1 MIKKRLFKAA
11 LMAASLA
18 LLPMSTWAQTAM
30 SGRCGANLTWTLD
43 ALGKL
48 TVIGSGEM
56 YNYDD
61 ENNDKW
67 DKELITGVEIGP
79 GVTSI
84 GTHCFS
90 YCKSLTMVMTY
101 DDALAT
107 IGDFAFMGCAGL
119 RTMTIP
125 NSVTTIRQYAFG
137 QCRALEA
144 VVIGTKVSDIGLG
157 AFSQCG
163 SLESIKVEG
172 ENTTYDSRGDCNA
185 IIHTRTNELVR
196 GCRNT
201 VIPNTVTTI
210 GISAFGDIQG
220 MEYVCIPNSVTKIGQ
235 NAFGACKDLKI
246 VIIGNSVASIGRYAF
261 MNCHFL
267 ERVTIGSSVATIADS
282 AFPNCY
288 RLATIVLKT
297 PTPPACGSKLFSN
310 VDLGTCKLVVPA
322 ESADQYKAA
331 DTWKDFANIKT
342 IEGSGKCGDNL
353 EWTLDS
359 DGDLIINGDGPMY
372 SYFDEQTDRWD
383 PTLVKKVWIDGQA
396 TTIGQ
401 RMFGACTELE
411 SVKFPNSLTQI
422 DVNAF
427 AGCSKLANVTIP
439 NSVTQI
445 GAFAFSGCSSF
456 TSLTIPASVTNIES
470 SITNYCVALKKITV
484 DPNNKTY
491 DSRGDCNAIIETA
504 TNTLISGCVATSI
517 PNTVTAIGRAA
528 FQGCANLVKV
538 DIPASV
544 TSIGAGAF
552 QACENLTRVV
562 MPPSLTHI
570 DNHAFFDCINLESV
584 NIPDKVVTIK
594 FFAFYNCKELKEV
607 AIGSSVESIEGEVFN
622 YCDKLERIIVKATN
636 PPVCGKNYAFNT
648 VDKETCRLVV
658 PRESADLYKTAFEWK
673 DFVNV
678 ETLAGMGKCGDNLD
692 WMLYD
697 TGELVITGYG
707 AMYDY
712 EYKDTRPKWDKELV
726 KTVRIEGAATN
737 IGKRAFEQC
746 SNMTDIKMPN
756 TITKIGSVAFSSCY
770 ALTDMSLPNTV
781 TALGSWAYSHCRSLT
796 KVHFP
801 KALIGIGDFAL
812 VGCENV
818 TSMEV
823 EQGNPVFDSRDNCN
837 AIIRSA
843 TNTLVAGCQTTVI
856 PNTVTS
862 IGRSAFYDCANLTNI
877 TIPTSVTTIEE
888 AAFYRCRKLREVEIP
903 DMVTTIGEA
912 AFTLCQGLVSVKIPD
927 NVVSLGK
934 EAFEYCHDIKTLVL
948 GSSLADIGDNAFHNC
963 YNLKEITVKATTPPM
978 CGTKGVFTGVNKDV
992 CKLIVPSASV
1002 DLYKAAFEW
1011 KDFKNIILG
1020 TDDLVADGGISVLVS
1035 GHTISVLGADTD
1047 AEVEVYGISGMAV
1060 YRGTDKT
1067 VTVPASGV
1075 YVVRVAGKAFKT
1087 VVK

>member
-1 MIKKRLFKAA
+1 MMKKRLFKAA
-11 LMAASLA
+11 LMAAALA
-18 LLPMSTWAQTAM
+18 LSGLTAM
-30 SGRCGANLTWTLD
+30 AASSGKCGKYLTWTLD
-43 ALGKL
+43 DEGALVVTGM
-48 TVIGSGEM
+48 GAM
-56 YNYDD
+56 YDYDD
-61 ENNDKW
+61 EKNEKW
-67 DKELITGVEIGP
+67 DKTLIKSVQIGP
-79 GVTSI
+79 TVASI
-84 GTHCFS
+84 GAYAFS
-90 YCKSLTMVMTY
+90 SCESLTKVTLF
-101 DDALAT
+101 DNALTT
-107 IGDFAFMGCAGL
+107 IGDFAFMWCINMKSI
-119 RTMTIP
+119 TVS
-125 NSVTTIRQYAFG
+125 NSVKTIKQYAFA
-137 QCRALEA
+137 QCKALED
-144 VVIGTKVSDIGLG
+144 VVIGRSVSDIGMG
-157 AFSQCG
+157 VFSQCG
-163 SLESIKVEG
+163 ALKSIKVKDG
-172 ENTTYDSRGDCNA
+172 NTTYDSRDDCNA
-185 IIHTRTNELVR
+185 IIHKETTELVR
-196 GCRNT
+196 GCQNT
-201 VIPNTVTTI
+201 VIPNTVTSI
-210 GISAFGDIQG
+210 GIGAFSDGYGLESID
-220 MEYVCIPNSVTKIGQ
+220 IPNSVTSIK
-235 NAFGACKDLKI
+235 NSAFFKCKDLK
-246 VIIGNSVASIGRYAF
+246 
-261 MNCHFL
+261 H
-267 ERVTIGSSVATIADS
+267 VTIGASVVSIGKYAFQECFSLRSVAMGVSVTSIEEA
-282 AFPNCY
+282 AFAHCRSLAKLTVNAAEPPICGKSVFASVDQGSCTLY
-288 RLATIVLKT
+288 VRLEY
-297 PTPPACGSKLFSN
+297 
-310 VDLGTCKLVVPA
+310 A
-322 ESADQYKAA
+322 EKYKAA

-342 IEGSGKCGDNL
+342 IDASGKCGDNL
-353 EWTLDS
+353 KWTLDS
-359 DGDLIINGDGPMY
+359 DGELIITGDGPMY

-411 SVKFPNSLTQI
+411 SVKLPNSLTQI

-517 PNTVTAIGRAA
+517 PNTVNVIGRSA
-528 FQGCANLVKV
+528 FEGTNLIKV

-552 QACENLTRVV
+552 QACEKLTKVV
-562 MPPSLTHI
+562 MSPSLTHI

-607 AIGSSVESIEGEVFN
+607 TIGSSVESIEGEVFN
-622 YCDKLERIIVKATN
+622 HCDKLERIIVKATN

-737 IGKRAFEQC
+737 IGDHAFDEC

-756 TITKIGSVAFSSCY
+756 TITKIGSIAFSSCY

-781 TALGSWAYSHCRSLT
+781 TTLGSWAYSHCRSLT
-796 KVHFP
+796 KVYIP
-801 KALIGIGDFAL
+801 KSLTDIGNWALI
-812 VGCENV
+812 GCENV

-823 EQGNPVFDSRDNCN
+823 EQENPVFDSRDNCN
-837 AIIRSA
+837 AIIRTA

-877 TIPTSVTTIEE
+877 TIPTSVTTIEQ

-963 YNLKEITVKATTPPM
+963 YKLKEITVKATTPPT

-992 CKLIVPSASV
+992 CELIVPSASV

>member
-1 MIKKRLFKAA
+1 MKKRLFKAA

-18 LLPMSTWAQTAM
+18 LSGMTAM
-30 SGRCGANLTWTLD
+30 AASSGKCGENLTWTLD
-43 ALGKL
+43 DEGALVVTG
-48 TVIGSGEM
+48 TGAM

-61 ENNDKW
+61 EMNEKW
-67 DKELITGVEIGP
+67 DKTLIKTVQIGP
-79 GVTSI
+79 AVTTI
-84 GTHCFS
+84 GTYAFS
-90 YCKSLTMVMTY
+90 GCESLTKVTLFNN
-101 DDALAT
+101 ALTT
-107 IGDFAFMGCAGL
+107 IGDFAFMWCINMKSI
-119 RTMTIP
+119 TVSSSVKTIK
-125 NSVTTIRQYAFG
+125 QYAFA
-137 QCRALEA
+137 QCKALED
-144 VVIGTKVSDIGLG
+144 VVIGRSVSDIGMG
-157 AFSQCG
+157 VFSQCG
-163 SLESIKVEG
+163 ALKSIKVNEG
-172 ENTTYDSRGDCNA
+172 NTTYDSRDDCNA
-185 IIHTRTNELVR
+185 IIQTETSELVR
-196 GCRNT
+196 GCQNT
-201 VIPNTVTTI
+201 VIPNTVTSI
-210 GISAFGDIQG
+210 GIGAFSDGYGLESID
-220 MEYVCIPNSVTKIGQ
+220 IPNSVTSIK
-235 NAFGACKDLKI
+235 NSAFFKCKDLKH
-246 VIIGNSVASIGRYAF
+246 VTIGASVVSIGKYAFQECFSLRSVAMGASVASIEEAAF
-261 MNCHFL
+261 AHCRSLAKLTVNAAEPPICGKSVFASVDQGSCTLYVRL
-267 ERVTIGSSVATIADS
+267 EH
-282 AFPNCY
+282 
-288 RLATIVLKT
+288 
-297 PTPPACGSKLFSN
+297 
-310 VDLGTCKLVVPA
+310 A
-322 ESADQYKAA
+322 EKYKAA
-331 DTWKDFANIKT
+331 DTWKNFANIKT
-342 IEGSGKCGDNL
+342 INASGKCGDNL

-359 DGDLIINGDGPMY
+359 DGELIITGDGPMY

-383 PTLVKKVWIDGQA
+383 PILVKKVWIDGQA

-411 SVKFPNSLTQI
+411 SVKLPNSLTHI

-470 SITNYCVALKKITV
+470 SITNYCMALKKITV

-517 PNTVTAIGRAA
+517 PNTVNVIGRSA
-528 FQGCANLVKV
+528 FEGTNLIKV

-552 QACENLTRVV
+552 QACEKLTKVV
-562 MPPSLTHI
+562 MSPSLTHI

-607 AIGSSVESIEGEVFN
+607 TIGSSVESIEGEVFN

-692 WMLYD
+692 WVLYD
-697 TGELVITGYG
+697 TGELVITGDG

-737 IGKRAFEQC
+737 IGKRAFEEC

-796 KVHFP
+796 KVYIP
-801 KALIGIGDFAL
+801 KSLTDIGNLALI
-812 VGCENV
+812 GCENV

-837 AIIRSA
+837 AIIMTA

-963 YNLKEITVKATTPPM
+963 YNLKEITVKATTPPT
-978 CGTKGVFTGVNKDV
+978 CGTKGVFTGVNKEV
-992 CKLIVPSASV
+992 CELIVPSVSV

-1020 TDDLVADGGISVLVS
+1020 TEDIAAGGGISVLVS

-1047 AEVEVYGISGMAV
+1047 AEVEVYDISGMAV

>member
-1 MIKKRLFKAA
+1 MMKKRLFKAA
-11 LMAASLA
+11 LMAAALA
-18 LLPMSTWAQTAM
+18 LSGLTAM
-30 SGRCGANLTWTLD
+30 AASSGKCGKYLTWTLD
-43 ALGKL
+43 DGGALVVTGM
-48 TVIGSGEM
+48 GAM
-56 YNYDD
+56 YDYDD
-61 ENNDKW
+61 EKNEKW
-67 DKELITGVEIGP
+67 DKTLIKSVQIGP
-79 GVTSI
+79 TVASI
-84 GTHCFS
+84 GAYAFS
-90 YCKSLTMVMTY
+90 SCESLTKVTLF
-101 DDALAT
+101 DNALTT
-107 IGDFAFMGCAGL
+107 IGDFAFMWCINMKSI
-119 RTMTIP
+119 TVSSSVKTIK
-125 NSVTTIRQYAFG
+125 QYAFA
-137 QCRALEA
+137 QCKALED
-144 VVIGTKVSDIGLG
+144 VVIGRSVSDIGMG
-157 AFSQCG
+157 VFSQCG
-163 SLESIKVEG
+163 ALKSIKVKDG
-172 ENTTYDSRGDCNA
+172 NMTYDSRDDCNA
-185 IIHTRTNELVR
+185 IIHTETNELVR
-196 GCRNT
+196 GCQNT
-201 VIPNTVTTI
+201 VIPNTVTSI
-210 GISAFGDIQG
+210 GIGAFSDGYGLESID
-220 MEYVCIPNSVTKIGQ
+220 IPNSVTSIK
-235 NAFGACKDLKI
+235 NSAFFKCKDLKH
-246 VIIGNSVASIGRYAF
+246 VTIGASVVSIGKYAFQECFSLRSVAMGVSVASIEEAAF
-261 MNCHFL
+261 AHCRSLAKLSVDAAEPPICGGYVF
-267 ERVTIGSSVATIADS
+267 SSVDQGSCAL
-282 AFPNCY
+282 Y
-288 RLATIVLKT
+288 VRLEY
-297 PTPPACGSKLFSN
+297 
-310 VDLGTCKLVVPA
+310 A
-322 ESADQYKAA
+322 EKYKAA

-342 IEGSGKCGDNL
+342 IDASGKCGDNL
-353 EWTLDS
+353 KWTLDS
-359 DGDLIINGDGPMY
+359 DGELIITGDGPMY

-411 SVKFPNSLTQI
+411 SVKLPNSLTHI

-470 SITNYCVALKKITV
+470 SITNYCMALKKITV

-517 PNTVTAIGRAA
+517 PNTVNVIGRSA
-528 FQGCANLVKV
+528 FEGTNLIKV

-552 QACENLTRVV
+552 QACEKLTKVV
-562 MPPSLTHI
+562 MSPSLTHI
-570 DNHAFFDCINLESV
+570 DNHAFFDCISLKSV

-607 AIGSSVESIEGEVFN
+607 TIGSSVESIEGEVFN

-692 WMLYD
+692 WVLYD

-737 IGKRAFEQC
+737 IGKRAFEEC

-801 KALIGIGDFAL
+801 KALIGIGLNAL

-963 YNLKEITVKATTPPM
+963 YNLKEITVKATTPPT

-992 CKLIVPSASV
+992 CELIVPSASV

-1020 TDDLVADGGISVLVS
+1020 TEDIAAGGGISVLVS

-1047 AEVEVYGISGMAV
+1047 AEVEVYDISGMAV

>member
-1 MIKKRLFKAA
+1 MMKKRLFKAA
-11 LMAASLA
+11 LMAAALA
-18 LLPMSTWAQTAM
+18 LSGLTAM
-30 SGRCGANLTWTLD
+30 AASSGKCGKYLTWTLD
-43 ALGKL
+43 DEGALVVTGM
-48 TVIGSGEM
+48 GAM
-56 YNYDD
+56 YDYDD
-61 ENNDKW
+61 EKNEKW
-67 DKELITGVEIGP
+67 DKTLIKSVQIGP
-79 GVTSI
+79 TVASI
-84 GTHCFS
+84 GAYAFS
-90 YCKSLTMVMTY
+90 SCESLTKVTLF
-101 DDALAT
+101 DNALTT
-107 IGDFAFMGCAGL
+107 IGDFAFMWCINMKSI
-119 RTMTIP
+119 TVS
-125 NSVTTIRQYAFG
+125 NSVKTIKQYAFA
-137 QCRALEA
+137 QCKALED
-144 VVIGTKVSDIGLG
+144 VVIGRSVSDIGMG
-157 AFSQCG
+157 VFSQCG
-163 SLESIKVEG
+163 ALKNIKVKDG
-172 ENTTYDSRGDCNA
+172 NTTYDSRDDCNA
-185 IIHTRTNELVR
+185 IIHKETTELVR
-196 GCRNT
+196 GCQNT
-201 VIPNTVTTI
+201 VIPNTVTSI
-210 GISAFGDIQG
+210 GIGAFSDGYGLESID
-220 MEYVCIPNSVTKIGQ
+220 IPNSVTSIK
-235 NAFGACKDLKI
+235 NSAFFKCKDLKH
-246 VIIGNSVASIGRYAF
+246 VTIGASVVSIGKYAFQECFSLRSVAMGASVASIEEAAF
-261 MNCHFL
+261 AHCRSLAKLTVNAAEPPICGKSVFASVDQGSCTLYVRL
-267 ERVTIGSSVATIADS
+267 EH
-282 AFPNCY
+282 
-288 RLATIVLKT
+288 
-297 PTPPACGSKLFSN
+297 
-310 VDLGTCKLVVPA
+310 A
-322 ESADQYKAA
+322 EKYKAA
-331 DTWKDFANIKT
+331 DTWKNFANIKT
-342 IEGSGKCGDNL
+342 INASGKCGDNL

-359 DGDLIINGDGPMY
+359 DGELIITGDGPMY

-411 SVKFPNSLTQI
+411 SVKLPNSLTHI

-470 SITNYCVALKKITV
+470 SITNYCMALKKITV

-517 PNTVTAIGRAA
+517 PNTVNVIGRSA
-528 FQGCANLVKV
+528 FEGTNLIKV

-552 QACENLTRVV
+552 QACEKLTKVV
-562 MPPSLTHI
+562 MSPSLTHI
-570 DNHAFFDCINLESV
+570 DNHAFFDCISLKSV

-607 AIGSSVESIEGEVFN
+607 TIGSSVESIEGEVFN

-692 WMLYD
+692 WVLYD
-697 TGELVITGYG
+697 TGELVITGDG

-712 EYKDTRPKWDKELV
+712 VYEDKRAKWDKELV

-737 IGKRAFEQC
+737 IGNRAFER
-746 SNMTDIKMPN
+746 SPNLTDIKMPN
-756 TITKIGSVAFSSCY
+756 TITKIGSSAFSSCY
-770 ALTDMSLPNTV
+770 ALTDMALPNTV
-781 TALGSWAYSHCRSLT
+781 TELGSWAYSHCRSLT

-801 KALIGIGDFAL
+801 KALIGIGLNAL

-963 YNLKEITVKATTPPM
+963 YNLKEITVKATTPPT

-992 CKLIVPSASV
+992 CELIVPSASV

-1020 TDDLVADGGISVLVS
+1020 TEDIAAGGGISVLVS

-1047 AEVEVYGISGMAV
+1047 AEVEVYDISGMAV

>member
-1 MIKKRLFKAA
+1 MMKKRLFKAA
-11 LMAASLA
+11 LMAAALA
-18 LLPMSTWAQTAM
+18 LSGLTAM
-30 SGRCGANLTWTLD
+30 AASSGKCGKYLTWTLD
-43 ALGKL
+43 DEGALVVTGM
-48 TVIGSGEM
+48 GAM
-56 YNYDD
+56 YDYDD
-61 ENNDKW
+61 EKNEKW
-67 DKELITGVEIGP
+67 DKTLIKSVQIGP
-79 GVTSI
+79 TVASI
-84 GTHCFS
+84 GAYAFS
-90 YCKSLTMVMTY
+90 SCESLTKVTLF
-101 DDALAT
+101 DNALTT
-107 IGDFAFMGCAGL
+107 IGDFAFMWCINMKSI
-119 RTMTIP
+119 TVS
-125 NSVTTIRQYAFG
+125 NSVKTIKQYAFA
-137 QCRALEA
+137 QCKALED
-144 VVIGTKVSDIGLG
+144 VVIGRSVSDIGMG
-157 AFSQCG
+157 VFSQCG
-163 SLESIKVEG
+163 ALKSIKVKDG
-172 ENTTYDSRGDCNA
+172 NTTYDSRDDCNA
-185 IIHTRTNELVR
+185 IIHKETTELVR
-196 GCRNT
+196 GCQNT
-201 VIPNTVTTI
+201 VIPNTVTSI
-210 GISAFGDIQG
+210 GVGAFSDGYGLESID
-220 MEYVCIPNSVTKIGQ
+220 IPNSVTSIK
-235 NAFGACKDLKI
+235 NSAFFKCKDLKH
-246 VIIGNSVASIGRYAF
+246 VTIGASVVSIGKYAFQECFSLRSVAMGASVASIEEAAFAHCRSLAKLTVNAAEPPICGKSVFASVDQGSCTLYVRLEYA
-261 MNCHFL
+261 
-267 ERVTIGSSVATIADS
+267 E
-282 AFPNCY
+282 
-288 RLATIVLKT
+288 K
-297 PTPPACGSKLFSN
+297 
-310 VDLGTCKLVVPA
+310 
-322 ESADQYKAA
+322 YKAA

-342 IEGSGKCGDNL
+342 IDASGKCGDNL
-353 EWTLDS
+353 KWTLDS
-359 DGDLIINGDGPMY
+359 DGELIITGDGPMY

-411 SVKFPNSLTQI
+411 SVKLPNSLTHI

-517 PNTVTAIGRAA
+517 PNTVNVIGRSA
-528 FQGCANLVKV
+528 FEGTNLIKV

-552 QACENLTRVV
+552 QACEKLTKVV
-562 MPPSLTHI
+562 MSPSLTHI
-570 DNHAFFDCINLESV
+570 DNHAFFDCISLKSV

-607 AIGSSVESIEGEVFN
+607 TIGSSVESIEGEVFN

-692 WMLYD
+692 WVLYD
-697 TGELVITGYG
+697 TGELVITGDG

-712 EYKDTRPKWDKELV
+712 VYEDKRAKWDNELV
-726 KTVRIEGAATN
+726 KTVRIEGAVTN
-737 IGKRAFEQC
+737 IGDHAFDEC

-756 TITKIGSVAFSSCY
+756 TITKIGSIAFSSCY

-781 TALGSWAYSHCRSLT
+781 TTLGSWAYSHCRSLT
-796 KVHFP
+796 KVYIP
-801 KALIGIGDFAL
+801 KSLTDIGNWALI
-812 VGCENV
+812 GCENV

-963 YNLKEITVKATTPPM
+963 YNLKEITVKATTPPT

-992 CKLIVPSASV
+992 CELIVPSASV

-1020 TDDLVADGGISVLVS
+1020 TEDIAAGGGISVLVS

-1047 AEVEVYGISGMAV
+1047 AEVEVYDISGMAV

>member
-1 MIKKRLFKAA
+1 MMKKRLFKAA

-18 LLPMSTWAQTAM
+18 LSGLTAM
-30 SGRCGANLTWTLD
+30 AASSGKCGKYLTWTLD
-43 ALGKL
+43 DEGALVVTGM
-48 TVIGSGEM
+48 GAM
-56 YNYDD
+56 YDYDD
-61 ENNDKW
+61 EKNEKW
-67 DKELITGVEIGP
+67 DKTLIKSVQIGP
-79 GVTSI
+79 TVASI
-84 GTHCFS
+84 GAYAFS
-90 YCKSLTMVMTY
+90 SCESLTKVTLF
-101 DDALAT
+101 DNALTT
-107 IGDFAFMGCAGL
+107 IGDFAFMWCINMKSI
-119 RTMTIP
+119 TVS
-125 NSVTTIRQYAFG
+125 NSVKTIKQYAFA
-137 QCRALEA
+137 QCKALED
-144 VVIGTKVSDIGLG
+144 VVIGRSVSDIGMG
-157 AFSQCG
+157 VFSQCG
-163 SLESIKVEG
+163 ALKSIKVKDG
-172 ENTTYDSRGDCNA
+172 NTTYDSRDDCNA
-185 IIHTRTNELVR
+185 IIHKETTELVR
-196 GCRNT
+196 GCQNT
-201 VIPNTVTTI
+201 VIPNTVTSI
-210 GISAFGDIQG
+210 GIGAFSDGYGLESID
-220 MEYVCIPNSVTKIGQ
+220 IPNSVTSIK
-235 NAFGACKDLKI
+235 NSAFFKCKDLK
-246 VIIGNSVASIGRYAF
+246 
-261 MNCHFL
+261 H
-267 ERVTIGSSVATIADS
+267 VTIGASVVSIGKYAFQECFSLRSVAMGVSVTSIEEAAFAHCRSLAKLSVDAAEPPICGGYVFSSVDQGSCAL
-282 AFPNCY
+282 Y
-288 RLATIVLKT
+288 VRLEY
-297 PTPPACGSKLFSN
+297 
-310 VDLGTCKLVVPA
+310 A
-322 ESADQYKAA
+322 EKYKAA

-342 IEGSGKCGDNL
+342 IDASGKCGDNL
-353 EWTLDS
+353 KWTLDS
-359 DGDLIINGDGPMY
+359 DGELIITGDGPMY

-383 PTLVKKVWIDGQA
+383 PILVKKVWIDGQA

-411 SVKFPNSLTQI
+411 SVKLPNSLTHI

-517 PNTVTAIGRAA
+517 PNTVNVIGRSA
-528 FQGCANLVKV
+528 FEGTNLIKV

-552 QACENLTRVV
+552 QACEKLTKVV
-562 MPPSLTHI
+562 MSPSLTHI
-570 DNHAFFDCINLESV
+570 DNHAFFDCISLKSV

-607 AIGSSVESIEGEVFN
+607 TIGSSVESIEGEVFN

-692 WMLYD
+692 WVLYD
-697 TGELVITGYG
+697 TGELVITGDG

-712 EYKDTRPKWDKELV
+712 VYEDKRAKWDNELV
-726 KTVRIEGAATN
+726 KTVRIEGAVTN
-737 IGKRAFEQC
+737 IGDHAFDEC

-756 TITKIGSVAFSSCY
+756 TITKIGSIAFSSCY

-781 TALGSWAYSHCRSLT
+781 TTLGSWAYSHCRSLT
-796 KVHFP
+796 KVYIP
-801 KALIGIGDFAL
+801 KSLTDIGNWALI
-812 VGCENV
+812 GCENV

-963 YNLKEITVKATTPPM
+963 YNLKEITVKATTPPT

-992 CKLIVPSASV
+992 CELIVPSASV

-1020 TDDLVADGGISVLVS
+1020 TEDIAAGGGISVLVS

-1047 AEVEVYGISGMAV
+1047 AEVEVYDISGMAV

>member
-1 MIKKRLFKAA
+1 MMKKRLFKAA
-11 LMAASLA
+11 LMAAALA
-18 LLPMSTWAQTAM
+18 LSGMTAM
-30 SGRCGANLTWTLD
+30 AASSGKCGENLTWTLD
-43 ALGKL
+43 DEGALVVTG
-48 TVIGSGEM
+48 TGAM

-61 ENNDKW
+61 EMNEKW
-67 DKELITGVEIGP
+67 DKTLIKTVQIGP
-79 GVTSI
+79 AVTTI
-84 GTHCFS
+84 GTYAFS
-90 YCKSLTMVMTY
+90 GCESLTKVTLFNN
-101 DDALAT
+101 ALTT
-107 IGDFAFMGCAGL
+107 IGDFAFMWCINMKSI
-119 RTMTIP
+119 TVS
-125 NSVTTIRQYAFG
+125 NSVKTIKQYAFA
-137 QCRALEA
+137 QCKALED
-144 VVIGTKVSDIGLG
+144 VVIGRSVSDIGMG
-157 AFSQCG
+157 VFSQCG
-163 SLESIKVEG
+163 ALKSIKVKDG
-172 ENTTYDSRGDCNA
+172 NTTYDSRDDCNA
-185 IIHTRTNELVR
+185 IIHKETTELVR
-196 GCRNT
+196 GCQNT
-201 VIPNTVTTI
+201 VIPNTVTSI
-210 GISAFGDIQG
+210 GIGAFSDGYGLESID
-220 MEYVCIPNSVTKIGQ
+220 IPNSVTSIK
-235 NAFGACKDLKI
+235 NSAFFKCKDLKH
-246 VIIGNSVASIGRYAF
+246 VTIGASVVSIGKYAFQECFSLRSVAMGASVASIEEAAF
-261 MNCHFL
+261 AHCRSLAKLTVNAAEPPICGKSVFASVDQGSCTLYVRL
-267 ERVTIGSSVATIADS
+267 EH
-282 AFPNCY
+282 
-288 RLATIVLKT
+288 
-297 PTPPACGSKLFSN
+297 
-310 VDLGTCKLVVPA
+310 A
-322 ESADQYKAA
+322 EKYKAA
-331 DTWKDFANIKT
+331 DTWKNFANIKT
-342 IEGSGKCGDNL
+342 INASGKCGDNL

-359 DGDLIINGDGPMY
+359 DGELIITGDGPMY

-411 SVKFPNSLTQI
+411 SVKLPNSLTHI

-470 SITNYCVALKKITV
+470 SITNYCMALKKITV

-517 PNTVTAIGRAA
+517 PNTVNVIGRSA
-528 FQGCANLVKV
+528 FEGTNLIKV

-552 QACENLTRVV
+552 QACEKLTKVV
-562 MPPSLTHI
+562 MSPSLTHI
-570 DNHAFFDCINLESV
+570 DNHAFFDCISLKSV

-607 AIGSSVESIEGEVFN
+607 TIGSSVESIEGEVFN

-692 WMLYD
+692 WVLYD
-697 TGELVITGYG
+697 TGELVITGDG

-712 EYKDTRPKWDKELV
+712 VYEDKRAKWDNELV
-726 KTVRIEGAATN
+726 KTVRIEGAVTN
-737 IGKRAFEQC
+737 IGDHAFDEC

-756 TITKIGSVAFSSCY
+756 TITKIGSIAFSSCY

-781 TALGSWAYSHCRSLT
+781 TTLGSWAYSHCRSLT
-796 KVHFP
+796 KVYIP
-801 KALIGIGDFAL
+801 KSLTDIGNWALI
-812 VGCENV
+812 GCENV

-837 AIIRSA
+837 AIIMTA
-843 TNTLVAGCQTTVI
+843 TNTLVAGSQNTVI

-862 IGRSAFYDCANLTNI
+862 IGGSAFYDCANLTNI
-877 TIPTSVTTIEE
+877 TIPTSVTTIEQ

-963 YNLKEITVKATTPPM
+963 YKLKEITVKATTPPT

-992 CKLIVPSASV
+992 CELIVPSASV

-1060 YRGTDKT
+1060 YCGTDKT
-1067 VTVPASGV
+1067 VTVPMSGV

>member
-1 MIKKRLFKAA
+1 MKKRLFKAA

-18 LLPMSTWAQTAM
+18 LPGMTAM
-30 SGRCGANLTWTLD
+30 AASSGKCGENLTWTLD
-43 ALGKL
+43 DEGALVVTG
-48 TVIGSGEM
+48 TGAM

-61 ENNDKW
+61 EMNEKW
-67 DKELITGVEIGP
+67 DKTLIKTVQIGP
-79 GVTSI
+79 AVTTI
-84 GTHCFS
+84 GAYAFS
-90 YCKSLTMVMTY
+90 SCESLTKVTLFNN
-101 DDALAT
+101 ALTT
-107 IGDFAFMGCAGL
+107 IGDFAFMWCINMKSI
-119 RTMTIP
+119 TVS
-125 NSVTTIRQYAFG
+125 NSVKTIKQYAFA
-137 QCRALEA
+137 QCKALED
-144 VVIGTKVSDIGLG
+144 VVIGRSVSDIGMG
-157 AFSQCG
+157 VFSQCG
-163 SLESIKVEG
+163 ALKSIKVKDG
-172 ENTTYDSRGDCNA
+172 NTTYDSRDDCNA
-185 IIHTRTNELVR
+185 IIHKETTELVR
-196 GCRNT
+196 GCQNT
-201 VIPNTVTTI
+201 VIPNTVTSI
-210 GISAFGDIQG
+210 GIGAFSDGYGLESID
-220 MEYVCIPNSVTKIGQ
+220 IPNSVTSIK
-235 NAFGACKDLKI
+235 NSAFFKCKDLK
-246 VIIGNSVASIGRYAF
+246 
-261 MNCHFL
+261 H
-267 ERVTIGSSVATIADS
+267 VTIGASVVSIGKYAFQECFSLRSVAMGVSVTSIEEAAFAHCRSLAKLSVDAAEPPICGGYVFSSVDQGSCAL
-282 AFPNCY
+282 Y
-288 RLATIVLKT
+288 VRLEY
-297 PTPPACGSKLFSN
+297 
-310 VDLGTCKLVVPA
+310 A
-322 ESADQYKAA
+322 EKYKAA

-342 IEGSGKCGDNL
+342 IDASGKCGDNL
-353 EWTLDS
+353 KWTLDS
-359 DGDLIINGDGPMY
+359 DGELIITGDGPMY

-411 SVKFPNSLTQI
+411 SVKLPNSLTHI

-470 SITNYCVALKKITV
+470 SITNYCMALKKITV

-517 PNTVTAIGRAA
+517 PNTVNVIGRSA
-528 FQGCANLVKV
+528 FEGTNLIKV

-552 QACENLTRVV
+552 QACEKLTKVV
-562 MPPSLTHI
+562 MSPSLTHI
-570 DNHAFFDCINLESV
+570 DNHAFFDCISLKSV

-607 AIGSSVESIEGEVFN
+607 TIGSSVESIEGEVFN

-692 WMLYD
+692 WVLYD
-697 TGELVITGYG
+697 TGELVITGDG

-712 EYKDTRPKWDKELV
+712 VYEDKRAKWDKELV
-726 KTVRIEGAATN
+726 KTVCIEGAVTN
-737 IGKRAFEQC
+737 IGDHAFDEC

-756 TITKIGSVAFSSCY
+756 TITKIGSIAFSSCY

-781 TALGSWAYSHCRSLT
+781 TTLGSWAYSHCRSLT
-796 KVHFP
+796 KVYIP
-801 KALIGIGDFAL
+801 KSLTDIGNLALI
-812 VGCENV
+812 GCENV

-963 YNLKEITVKATTPPM
+963 YNLKEITVKATTPPT

-1011 KDFKNIILG
+1011 KDFKNTILG

-1047 AEVEVYGISGMAV
+1047 AEIEVYGISGIAV

-1067 VTVPASGV
+1067 VTVPTSGV
-1075 YVVRVAGKAFKT
+1075 YVVRVAGKAFKA

>member
-1 MIKKRLFKAA
+1 MMKKRLFKAA

-18 LLPMSTWAQTAM
+18 LPGMTAM
-30 SGRCGANLTWTLD
+30 AASSGKCGENLTWTLD
-43 ALGKL
+43 DEGALVVTG
-48 TVIGSGEM
+48 TGAM

-61 ENNDKW
+61 EMNEKW
-67 DKELITGVEIGP
+67 DKTLIKTVQIGP
-79 GVTSI
+79 AVTTI
-84 GTHCFS
+84 GAYAFS
-90 YCKSLTMVMTY
+90 SCESLTKVTLFNN
-101 DDALAT
+101 ALTT
-107 IGDFAFMGCAGL
+107 IGDFAFMWCINMKSI
-119 RTMTIP
+119 TVS
-125 NSVTTIRQYAFG
+125 NSVKTIKQYAFA
-137 QCRALEA
+137 QCKALED
-144 VVIGTKVSDIGLG
+144 VVIGRSVSDIGMG
-157 AFSQCG
+157 VFSQCG
-163 SLESIKVEG
+163 ALKSIKVKDG
-172 ENTTYDSRGDCNA
+172 NTTYDSRDDCNA
-185 IIHTRTNELVR
+185 IIHKETTELVR
-196 GCRNT
+196 GCQNT
-201 VIPNTVTTI
+201 VIPNTVTSI
-210 GISAFGDIQG
+210 GIGAFSDGYGLESID
-220 MEYVCIPNSVTKIGQ
+220 IPNSVTSIK
-235 NAFGACKDLKI
+235 NSAFFKCKDLK
-246 VIIGNSVASIGRYAF
+246 
-261 MNCHFL
+261 H
-267 ERVTIGSSVATIADS
+267 VTIGASVVSIGKYAFQECFSLRSVAMGVSVTSIEEAAFAHCRSLAKLSVDAAEPPICGGYVFSSVDQGSCAL
-282 AFPNCY
+282 Y
-288 RLATIVLKT
+288 VRLEY
-297 PTPPACGSKLFSN
+297 
-310 VDLGTCKLVVPA
+310 A
-322 ESADQYKAA
+322 EKYKAA

-342 IEGSGKCGDNL
+342 IDASGKCGDNL
-353 EWTLDS
+353 KWTLDS
-359 DGDLIINGDGPMY
+359 DGELIITGDGPMY

-411 SVKFPNSLTQI
+411 SVKLPNSLTHI

-470 SITNYCVALKKITV
+470 SITNYCMALKKITV

-517 PNTVTAIGRAA
+517 PNTVNVIGRSA
-528 FQGCANLVKV
+528 FEGTNLIKV

-552 QACENLTRVV
+552 QACEKLTKVV
-562 MPPSLTHI
+562 MSPSLTHI
-570 DNHAFFDCINLESV
+570 DNHAFFDCISLKSV

-607 AIGSSVESIEGEVFN
+607 TIGSSVESIEGEVFN

-692 WMLYD
+692 WVLYD
-697 TGELVITGYG
+697 TGELVITGDG

-712 EYKDTRPKWDKELV
+712 VYEDKRAKWDKELV
-726 KTVRIEGAATN
+726 KTVCIEGAVTN
-737 IGKRAFEQC
+737 IGDHAFDEC

-756 TITKIGSVAFSSCY
+756 TITKIGSIAFSSCY

-781 TALGSWAYSHCRSLT
+781 TTLGSWAYSHCRSLT
-796 KVHFP
+796 KVYIP
-801 KALIGIGDFAL
+801 KSLTDIGNLALI
-812 VGCENV
+812 GCENV

-963 YNLKEITVKATTPPM
+963 YNLKEITVKATTPPT

-1011 KDFKNIILG
+1011 KDFKNTILG

-1047 AEVEVYGISGMAV
+1047 AEIEVYGISGIAV

-1067 VTVPASGV
+1067 VTVPTSGV
-1075 YVVRVAGKAFKT
+1075 YVVRVAGKAFKA

>member
-18 LLPMSTWAQTAM
+18 LSGLTAM
-30 SGRCGANLTWTLD
+30 AASSGKCGENLTWTLD
-43 ALGKL
+43 DEGALVVTG
-48 TVIGSGEM
+48 TGAM

-61 ENNDKW
+61 EMNEKW
-67 DKELITGVEIGP
+67 DKTLIKTVLIGP
-79 GVTSI
+79 AVTTI
-84 GTHCFS
+84 GTYAFS
-90 YCKSLTMVMTY
+90 GCESLTKVTLFNN
-101 DDALAT
+101 ALTT
-107 IGDFAFMGCAGL
+107 IGDFAFMWCINMKSI
-119 RTMTIP
+119 TVSSSVKTIK
-125 NSVTTIRQYAFG
+125 QYAFA
-137 QCRALEA
+137 QCKALED
-144 VVIGTKVSDIGLG
+144 VVIGRSVSDIGMG
-157 AFSQCG
+157 VFSQCG
-163 SLESIKVEG
+163 ALKSIKVNEG
-172 ENTTYDSRGDCNA
+172 NTTYDSRDDCNA
-185 IIHTRTNELVR
+185 IIQTETNELVR
-196 GCRNT
+196 GCQNT
-201 VIPNTVTTI
+201 VIPNTVTSI
-210 GISAFGDIQG
+210 GIGAFSDGYGLESID
-220 MEYVCIPNSVTKIGQ
+220 IPNSVTSIK
-235 NAFGACKDLKI
+235 NSAFFKCKDLKH
-246 VIIGNSVASIGRYAF
+246 VTIGASVVSIGKYAFQECFSLRSVAMGASVASIEEAAF
-261 MNCHFL
+261 AHCRSLAKLTVNAAEPPICGKSVFASVDQGSCTLYVRL
-267 ERVTIGSSVATIADS
+267 EH
-282 AFPNCY
+282 
-288 RLATIVLKT
+288 
-297 PTPPACGSKLFSN
+297 
-310 VDLGTCKLVVPA
+310 A
-322 ESADQYKAA
+322 EKYKAA
-331 DTWKDFANIKT
+331 DTWKNFANIKT
-342 IEGSGKCGDNL
+342 INASGKCGDNL

-359 DGDLIINGDGPMY
+359 DGELIITGDGPMY

-411 SVKFPNSLTQI
+411 SVKLPNSLTHI

-470 SITNYCVALKKITV
+470 SITNYCMALKKITV

-552 QACENLTRVV
+552 QACEDLTRVV

-570 DNHAFFDCINLESV
+570 DNHVFFDCINLESV

-607 AIGSSVESIEGEVFN
+607 TIGSSVESIEGEVFN

-692 WMLYD
+692 WVLYD
-697 TGELVITGYG
+697 TGELVITGDG

-712 EYKDTRPKWDKELV
+712 VYEDKRAKWDNELV
-726 KTVRIEGAATN
+726 KTVRIEGAVTN
-737 IGKRAFEQC
+737 IGDHAFDEC

-756 TITKIGSVAFSSCY
+756 TITKIGSIAFSSCY

-781 TALGSWAYSHCRSLT
+781 TTLGSWAYSHCRSLT
-796 KVHFP
+796 KVYIP
-801 KALIGIGDFAL
+801 KSLTDIGNWALI
-812 VGCENV
+812 GCENV

-837 AIIRSA
+837 AIIRTA
-843 TNTLVAGCQTTVI
+843 TNTLVAGSQNTVI

-862 IGRSAFYDCANLTNI
+862 IGGSAFYDCENLTNI
-877 TIPTSVTTIEE
+877 IIPASVTTIER
-888 AAFYRCRKLREVEIP
+888 AAFYRCRKPQDVEIP
-903 DMVTTIGEA
+903 ETVTSIGEA
-912 AFTLCQGLVSVKIPD
+912 AFSFCHGFENVKIP
-927 NVVSLGK
+927 NAVVTIDKG
-934 EAFEYCHDIKTLVL
+934 AFEYCNGVKTLVL
-948 GSSLADIGDNAFHNC
+948 GSSLTSIGDATFHNC
-963 YNLKEITVKATTPPM
+963 WRLKEITVNATTPPT
-978 CGTKGVFTGVNKDV
+978 CGTQGAFEGVDKDV
-992 CKLIVPSASV
+992 CILKVPQESE
-1002 DLYKAAFEW
+1002 DLYKTAFEW
-1011 KDFKNIILG
+1011 KDFKNITTLG
-1020 TDDLVADGGISVLVS
+1020 VEDAAMYTGINILVS
-1035 GHTISVLGADTD
+1035 GRTISVCGADDD
-1047 AEVEVYGISGMAV
+1047 ACIEVYDMSGMMT
-1060 YRGTDKT
+1060 YRGLDKSVVVPTDGIYIIRVGEMTFK
-1067 VTVPASGV
+1067 VA
-1075 YVVRVAGKAFKT
+1075 VR
-1087 VVK
+1087 

>member
-1 MIKKRLFKAA
+1 MMKKRLFKAA
-11 LMAASLA
+11 LMAAALA
-18 LLPMSTWAQTAM
+18 LSGLTAM
-30 SGRCGANLTWTLD
+30 AASSGKCGKYLTWTLD
-43 ALGKL
+43 DEGALVVTGM
-48 TVIGSGEM
+48 GAM
-56 YNYDD
+56 YDYDD
-61 ENNDKW
+61 EKNEKW
-67 DKELITGVEIGP
+67 DKTLIKSVQIGP
-79 GVTSI
+79 TVASI
-84 GTHCFS
+84 GAYAFS
-90 YCKSLTMVMTY
+90 SCESLTKVTLF
-101 DDALAT
+101 DNALTT
-107 IGDFAFMGCAGL
+107 IGDFAFMWCINMKSI
-119 RTMTIP
+119 TVS
-125 NSVTTIRQYAFG
+125 NSVKTIKQYAFA
-137 QCRALEA
+137 QCKALED
-144 VVIGTKVSDIGLG
+144 VVIGRSVSDIGMG
-157 AFSQCG
+157 VFSQCG
-163 SLESIKVEG
+163 ALKSIKVKDG
-172 ENTTYDSRGDCNA
+172 NTTYDSRDDCNA
-185 IIHTRTNELVR
+185 IIHKETTELVR
-196 GCRNT
+196 GCQNT
-201 VIPNTVTTI
+201 VIPNTVTSI
-210 GISAFGDIQG
+210 GIGAFSDGYGLESID
-220 MEYVCIPNSVTKIGQ
+220 IPNSVTSIK
-235 NAFGACKDLKI
+235 NSAFFKCKDLK
-246 VIIGNSVASIGRYAF
+246 
-261 MNCHFL
+261 H
-267 ERVTIGSSVATIADS
+267 VTIGASVVSIGKYAFQECFSLRSVAMGVSVTSIEEAAFAHCRSLAKLSVDAAEPPICGGYVFSSVDQGSCAL
-282 AFPNCY
+282 Y
-288 RLATIVLKT
+288 VRLEY
-297 PTPPACGSKLFSN
+297 
-310 VDLGTCKLVVPA
+310 A
-322 ESADQYKAA
+322 EKYKAA

-342 IEGSGKCGDNL
+342 IDASGKCGDNL
-353 EWTLDS
+353 KWTLDS
-359 DGDLIINGDGPMY
+359 DGELIITGDGPMY

-383 PTLVKKVWIDGQA
+383 PNLVKKVWIDGQA

-411 SVKFPNSLTQI
+411 SVKLPNSLTQI

-528 FQGCANLVKV
+528 FEGTNLIKV

-552 QACENLTRVV
+552 QACEKLTKVV

-607 AIGSSVESIEGEVFN
+607 TIGSSVESIEGEVFN
-622 YCDKLERIIVKATN
+622 HCDKLERIIVKATN

-692 WMLYD
+692 WVLYD
-697 TGELVITGYG
+697 TGELVITGDG

-737 IGKRAFEQC
+737 IGKRAFEEC

-781 TALGSWAYSHCRSLT
+781 TELGSWAYSHCRSLT

-801 KALIGIGDFAL
+801 KALIGIGLNAL

-963 YNLKEITVKATTPPM
+963 YNLKEITVKATTPPT

-992 CKLIVPSASV
+992 CELIVPSASV

-1020 TDDLVADGGISVLVS
+1020 TEDIAAGGGISVLVS

-1047 AEVEVYGISGMAV
+1047 AEVEVYDISGMAV

>member
-1 MIKKRLFKAA
+1 MKKKRFRAA
-11 LMAASLA
+11 MMAAAMALSGLTAMAAS
-18 LLPMSTWAQTAM
+18 
-30 SGRCGANLTWTLD
+30 SGKCGDNLTWTLD
-43 ALGKL
+43 DDGALVVTG
-48 TVIGSGEM
+48 TGAM
-56 YNYDD
+56 YDYDD
-61 ENNDKW
+61 EKNEKW
-67 DKELITGVEIGP
+67 DKDLIKDVEIGP
-79 GVTSI
+79 GVTTI
-84 GTHCFS
+84 GAYAFS
-90 YCKSLTMVMTY
+90 YAKQLAKITLH
-101 DDALAT
+101 DNALST
-107 IGDFAFMGCAGL
+107 IGDFAFMGCYGL
-119 RTMTIP
+119 KSVYIP
-125 NSVTTIRQYAFG
+125 NCVNTVKQYAFG
-137 QCRALEA
+137 NCKTLEDLI
-144 VVIGTKVSDIGLG
+144 IGTSVSELGLG

-163 SLESIKVEG
+163 VLKSITVRDG
-172 ENTTYDSRGDCNA
+172 NATFDSRDGCNA
-185 IIHTRTNELVR
+185 IIHTATNELVR
-196 GCRNT
+196 GCQT
-201 VIPNTVTTI
+201 TIIPNTVTTI

-288 RLATIVLKT
+288 RLATIVFKT
-297 PTPPACGSKLFSN
+297 ATPPACGSKLFSN

-383 PTLVKKVWIDGQA
+383 PALVKKVWIDGHA

-401 RMFGACTELE
+401 RMFGVCTELE
-411 SVKFPNSLTQI
+411 SVKLPNSLTQI

-427 AGCSKLANVTIP
+427 SRCSKLANVTIP

-456 TSLTIPASVTNIES
+456 TSLTIPASVTNIEG
-470 SITNYCVALKKITV
+470 SITDYCAALKKITV
-484 DPNNKTY
+484 DPNNKAY

-528 FQGCANLVKV
+528 FRGINLINV

-544 TSIGAGAF
+544 ISIGAAAF
-552 QACENLTRVV
+552 QYCENLTRVV
-562 MPPSLTHI
+562 MSPSLTHI
-570 DNHAFFDCINLESV
+570 DNHAFFNCINLESV

-594 FFAFYNCKELKEV
+594 FFAFYNCKKLKEV
-607 AIGSSVESIEGEVFN
+607 TIGSSVESIEGEVFN

-648 VDKETCRLVV
+648 VDKEICRLVV

-697 TGELVITGYG
+697 TGELVITGDG

-712 EYKDTRPKWDKELV
+712 VYEDKRTKWDKDLV
-726 KTVRIEGAATN
+726 KTVRIEGAVTN
-737 IGKRAFEQC
+737 IGNRAFAEC

-756 TITKIGSVAFSSCY
+756 TITKIGITAFSSCY

-781 TALGSWAYSHCRSLT
+781 TVLGSWAYSHCRSLT
-796 KVHFP
+796 KVYIP
-801 KALIGIGDFAL
+801 KSLTDIGDYALI
-812 VGCENV
+812 GCENV

-837 AIIRSA
+837 AIIRTA
-843 TNTLVAGCQTTVI
+843 TNTLVAGSQNTVI

-862 IGRSAFYDCANLTNI
+862 IGRSAFYDCENLTSI
-877 TIPTSVTTIEE
+877 TIPTSVTTIER
-888 AAFYRCRKLREVEIP
+888 AAFYRCRKLQDVEIP
-903 DMVTTIGEA
+903 ETVTSIGEA
-912 AFTLCQGLVSVKIPD
+912 AFTLCHGFVNVKIPD
-927 NVVSLGK
+927 AVVTIDK
-934 EAFEYCHDIKTLVL
+934 EAFEYSNDVETLVL
-948 GSSLADIGDNAFHNC
+948 GSSLTSIGDAAFRGC
-963 YNLKEITVKATTPPM
+963 WRLKEITVKATNPPT
-978 CGTKGVFTGVNKDV
+978 CGTQGVFERVDKDV
-992 CKLIVPSASV
+992 CLLKVPHGSEE
-1002 DLYKAAFEW
+1002 LYQTAFEW
-1011 KDFKNIILG
+1011 KDFKNITTLGVEDAATDNGIIL
-1020 TDDLVADGGISVLVS
+1020 LVS
-1035 GHTISVLGADTD
+1035 GRTISVCGADND
-1047 AEVEVYGISGMAV
+1047 ACIEVYDMSGMV
-1060 YRGTDKT
+1060 IYRGLDKSVAVSTD
-1067 VTVPASGV
+1067 GV
-1075 YVVRVAGKAFKT
+1075 YIVRIGEQVFKVVVR
-1087 VVK
+1087 

>member
-1 MIKKRLFKAA
+1 MMKKRLFKAA

-18 LLPMSTWAQTAM
+18 LSGMTAM
-30 SGRCGANLTWTLD
+30 AASSGKCGENLTWTLD
-43 ALGKL
+43 DEGALVVTG
-48 TVIGSGEM
+48 TGAM

-61 ENNDKW
+61 EMNEKW
-67 DKELITGVEIGP
+67 DKTLIKTVQIGP
-79 GVTSI
+79 AVTTI
-84 GTHCFS
+84 GTYAFS
-90 YCKSLTMVMTY
+90 GCESLTKVTLFNN
-101 DDALAT
+101 ALTT
-107 IGDFAFMGCAGL
+107 IGDFAFMWCINMKSI
-119 RTMTIP
+119 TVSSSVKTIK
-125 NSVTTIRQYAFG
+125 QYAFA
-137 QCRALEA
+137 QCKALED
-144 VVIGTKVSDIGLG
+144 VVIGRSVSDIGMG
-157 AFSQCG
+157 VFSQCG
-163 SLESIKVEG
+163 ALKSIKVNEG
-172 ENTTYDSRGDCNA
+172 NTTYDSRDDCNA
-185 IIHTRTNELVR
+185 IIQTETSELVR
-196 GCRNT
+196 GCQNT
-201 VIPNTVTTI
+201 VIPNTVTSI
-210 GISAFGDIQG
+210 GIGAFSDGYGLESID
-220 MEYVCIPNSVTKIGQ
+220 IPNSVTSIK
-235 NAFGACKDLKI
+235 NSAFFKCKDLKH
-246 VIIGNSVASIGRYAF
+246 VTIGASVVSIGKYAFQECFSLRSVAMGASVASIEEAAF
-261 MNCHFL
+261 AHCRSLAKLTVNAAEPPICGKSVFASVDQGSCTLYVRL
-267 ERVTIGSSVATIADS
+267 EH
-282 AFPNCY
+282 
-288 RLATIVLKT
+288 
-297 PTPPACGSKLFSN
+297 
-310 VDLGTCKLVVPA
+310 A
-322 ESADQYKAA
+322 EKYKAA
-331 DTWKDFANIKT
+331 DTWKNFANIKT
-342 IEGSGKCGDNL
+342 INASGKCGDNL

-359 DGDLIINGDGPMY
+359 DGELIITGDGPMY

-383 PTLVKKVWIDGQA
+383 PILVKKVWIDGQA

-411 SVKFPNSLTQI
+411 SVKLPNSLTHI

-470 SITNYCVALKKITV
+470 SITNYCMALKKITV

-517 PNTVTAIGRAA
+517 PNTVNVIGRSA
-528 FQGCANLVKV
+528 FEGTNLIKV

-552 QACENLTRVV
+552 QACEKLTKVV
-562 MPPSLTHI
+562 MSPSLTHI

-607 AIGSSVESIEGEVFN
+607 TIGSSVESIEGEVFN

-692 WMLYD
+692 WVLYD
-697 TGELVITGYG
+697 TGELVITGDG

-737 IGKRAFEQC
+737 IGKRAFEEC

-796 KVHFP
+796 KVYIP
-801 KALIGIGDFAL
+801 KSLTDIGNLALI
-812 VGCENV
+812 GCENV

-837 AIIRSA
+837 AIIMTA

-963 YNLKEITVKATTPPM
+963 YNLKEITVKATTPPT
-978 CGTKGVFTGVNKDV
+978 CGTKGVFTGVNKEV
-992 CKLIVPSASV
+992 CELIVPSVSV

-1020 TDDLVADGGISVLVS
+1020 TEDIAAGGGISVLVS

-1047 AEVEVYGISGMAV
+1047 AEVEVYDISGMAV

>member
-1 MIKKRLFKAA
+1 
-11 LMAASLA
+11 MAAS
-18 LLPMSTWAQTAM
+18 
-30 SGRCGANLTWTLD
+30 SGKCGKYLTWTLD
-43 ALGKL
+43 DEGALVVTGM
-48 TVIGSGEM
+48 GAM
-56 YNYDD
+56 YDYDD
-61 ENNDKW
+61 EKNEKW
-67 DKELITGVEIGP
+67 DKTLIKSVQIGP
-79 GVTSI
+79 TVASI
-84 GTHCFS
+84 GAYAFS
-90 YCKSLTMVMTY
+90 SCESLTKVTLF
-101 DDALAT
+101 DNALTT
-107 IGDFAFMGCAGL
+107 IGDFAFMWCINMKSI
-119 RTMTIP
+119 TVS
-125 NSVTTIRQYAFG
+125 NSVKTIKQYAFA
-137 QCRALEA
+137 QCKALED
-144 VVIGTKVSDIGLG
+144 VVIGRSVSDIGMG
-157 AFSQCG
+157 VFSQCG
-163 SLESIKVEG
+163 ALKSIKVKDG
-172 ENTTYDSRGDCNA
+172 NTTYDSRDDCNA
-185 IIHTRTNELVR
+185 IIQTETSELVR
-196 GCRNT
+196 GCQNT
-201 VIPNTVTTI
+201 VIPNTVTSI
-210 GISAFGDIQG
+210 GIGAFSDGYGLESID
-220 MEYVCIPNSVTKIGQ
+220 IPNSVTSIK
-235 NAFGACKDLKI
+235 NSAFFKCKDLK
-246 VIIGNSVASIGRYAF
+246 
-261 MNCHFL
+261 H
-267 ERVTIGSSVATIADS
+267 VTIGASVVSIGKYAFQECFSLRSVAMGVSVTSIEEAAFAHCRSLAKLSVDAAEPPICGGYVFSSVDQGSCAL
-282 AFPNCY
+282 Y
-288 RLATIVLKT
+288 VRLEY
-297 PTPPACGSKLFSN
+297 
-310 VDLGTCKLVVPA
+310 A
-322 ESADQYKAA
+322 EKYKAA

-342 IEGSGKCGDNL
+342 IDASGKCGDNL
-353 EWTLDS
+353 KWTLDS
-359 DGDLIINGDGPMY
+359 DGELIITGDGPMY

-383 PTLVKKVWIDGQA
+383 PILVKKVWIDGQA

-411 SVKFPNSLTQI
+411 SVKLPNSLTHI

-517 PNTVTAIGRAA
+517 PNTVNVIGRSA
-528 FQGCANLVKV
+528 FEGTNLIKV

-552 QACENLTRVV
+552 QACEKLTKVV
-562 MPPSLTHI
+562 MSPSLTHI
-570 DNHAFFDCINLESV
+570 DNHAFFDCISLKSV

-607 AIGSSVESIEGEVFN
+607 TIGSSVESIEGEVFN

-692 WMLYD
+692 WVLYD
-697 TGELVITGYG
+697 TGELVITGDG

-712 EYKDTRPKWDKELV
+712 VYEDKRAKWDNELV
-726 KTVRIEGAATN
+726 KTVRIEGAVTN
-737 IGKRAFEQC
+737 IGDHAFDEC

-756 TITKIGSVAFSSCY
+756 TITKIGSIAFSSCY

-781 TALGSWAYSHCRSLT
+781 TTLGSWAYSHCRSLT
-796 KVHFP
+796 KVYIP
-801 KALIGIGDFAL
+801 KSLTDIGNWALI
-812 VGCENV
+812 GCENV

-963 YNLKEITVKATTPPM
+963 YNLKEITVKATTPPT

-992 CKLIVPSASV
+992 CELIVPSASV

-1011 KDFKNIILG
+1011 KDFKNTILG

-1047 AEVEVYGISGMAV
+1047 AEIEVYGISGIAV

-1067 VTVPASGV
+1067 VTVPTSGV
-1075 YVVRVAGKAFKT
+1075 YVVRVAGKAFKA

>member
-1 MIKKRLFKAA
+1 MMKKRLFKAA

-18 LLPMSTWAQTAM
+18 LSGMTAM
-30 SGRCGANLTWTLD
+30 AASSGKCGENLTWTLD
-43 ALGKL
+43 DEGALVVTG
-48 TVIGSGEM
+48 TGAM

-61 ENNDKW
+61 EMNEKW
-67 DKELITGVEIGP
+67 DKTLIKTVQIGP
-79 GVTSI
+79 TVASI
-84 GTHCFS
+84 GAYAFS
-90 YCKSLTMVMTY
+90 SCESLTKVTLF
-101 DDALAT
+101 DNALTT
-107 IGDFAFMGCAGL
+107 IGDFAFMWCINMKSI
-119 RTMTIP
+119 TVSSSVKTIK
-125 NSVTTIRQYAFG
+125 QYAFA
-137 QCRALEA
+137 QCKALED
-144 VVIGTKVSDIGLG
+144 VVIGRSVSDIGMG
-157 AFSQCG
+157 VFSQCG
-163 SLESIKVEG
+163 ALKSIKVKDG
-172 ENTTYDSRGDCNA
+172 NMTYDSRDDCNA
-185 IIHTRTNELVR
+185 IIHTETNELVR
-196 GCRNT
+196 GCQNT
-201 VIPNTVTTI
+201 VIPNTVTSI
-210 GISAFGDIQG
+210 GIGAFSDGYGLESID
-220 MEYVCIPNSVTKIGQ
+220 IPNSVTSIK
-235 NAFGACKDLKI
+235 NSAFFKCKDLKH
-246 VIIGNSVASIGRYAF
+246 VTIGASVVSIGKYAFQECFSLRSVAMGASVASIEEAAF
-261 MNCHFL
+261 AHCRSLAKLTVNAADPPICGKSVFASVDQGSCTLYVRL
-267 ERVTIGSSVATIADS
+267 EH
-282 AFPNCY
+282 
-288 RLATIVLKT
+288 
-297 PTPPACGSKLFSN
+297 
-310 VDLGTCKLVVPA
+310 A
-322 ESADQYKAA
+322 EKYKAA
-331 DTWKDFANIKT
+331 DTWKNFANIKT
-342 IEGSGKCGDNL
+342 INASGKCGDNL

-359 DGDLIINGDGPMY
+359 DGELIITGDGPMY
-372 SYFDEQTDRWD
+372 SYFDEQIDRWD

-411 SVKFPNSLTQI
+411 SVKLPNSLTHI

-470 SITNYCVALKKITV
+470 SITNYCMALKKITV

-517 PNTVTAIGRAA
+517 PNTVNVIGRSA
-528 FQGCANLVKV
+528 FEGTNLIKV

-552 QACENLTRVV
+552 QACEKLTKVV
-562 MPPSLTHI
+562 MSPSLTHI
-570 DNHAFFDCINLESV
+570 DNHAFFDCISLKSV

-607 AIGSSVESIEGEVFN
+607 TIGSSVESIEGEVFN

-692 WMLYD
+692 WVLYD
-697 TGELVITGYG
+697 TGELVITGDG

-712 EYKDTRPKWDKELV
+712 VYEDKRAKWDNELV
-726 KTVRIEGAATN
+726 KTVRIEGAVTN
-737 IGKRAFEQC
+737 IGDHAFDEC

-756 TITKIGSVAFSSCY
+756 TITKIGSIAFSSCY

-781 TALGSWAYSHCRSLT
+781 TTLGSWAYSHCRSLT
-796 KVHFP
+796 KVYIP
-801 KALIGIGDFAL
+801 KSLTDIGNWALI
-812 VGCENV
+812 GCENV

-963 YNLKEITVKATTPPM
+963 YNLKEITVKATTPPT

-992 CKLIVPSASV
+992 CELIVPSASV

-1060 YRGTDKT
+1060 YCGTDKT
-1067 VTVPASGV
+1067 VTVPMSGV

>member
-1 MIKKRLFKAA
+1 MMKKRLFKAA

-18 LLPMSTWAQTAM
+18 LPGMTAM
-30 SGRCGANLTWTLD
+30 AASSGKCGENLTWTLD
-43 ALGKL
+43 DEGALVVTG
-48 TVIGSGEM
+48 TGAM

-61 ENNDKW
+61 EMNEKW
-67 DKELITGVEIGP
+67 DKTLIKTVQIGP
-79 GVTSI
+79 AVTTI
-84 GTHCFS
+84 GAYAFS
-90 YCKSLTMVMTY
+90 SCESLTKVTLFNN
-101 DDALAT
+101 ALTT
-107 IGDFAFMGCAGL
+107 IGDFAFMWCINMKSI
-119 RTMTIP
+119 TVS
-125 NSVTTIRQYAFG
+125 NSVKTIKQYAFA
-137 QCRALEA
+137 QCKALED
-144 VVIGTKVSDIGLG
+144 VVIGRSVSDIGMG
-157 AFSQCG
+157 VFSQCG
-163 SLESIKVEG
+163 ALKSIKVKDG
-172 ENTTYDSRGDCNA
+172 NTTYDSRDDCNA
-185 IIHTRTNELVR
+185 IIHKETTELVR
-196 GCRNT
+196 GCQNT
-201 VIPNTVTTI
+201 VIPNTVTSI
-210 GISAFGDIQG
+210 GIGAFSDGYGLESID
-220 MEYVCIPNSVTKIGQ
+220 IPNSVTSIK
-235 NAFGACKDLKI
+235 NSAFFKCKDLK
-246 VIIGNSVASIGRYAF
+246 
-261 MNCHFL
+261 H
-267 ERVTIGSSVATIADS
+267 VTIGASVVSIGKYAFQECFSLRSVAMGVSVTSIEEAAFAHCRSLAKLSVDAAEPPICGGYVFSSVDQGSCAL
-282 AFPNCY
+282 Y
-288 RLATIVLKT
+288 VRLEY
-297 PTPPACGSKLFSN
+297 
-310 VDLGTCKLVVPA
+310 A
-322 ESADQYKAA
+322 EKYKAA

-342 IEGSGKCGDNL
+342 IDASGKCGDNL
-353 EWTLDS
+353 KWTLDS
-359 DGDLIINGDGPMY
+359 DGELIITGDGPMY

-411 SVKFPNSLTQI
+411 SVKLPNSLTHI

-470 SITNYCVALKKITV
+470 SITNYCMALKKITV

-517 PNTVTAIGRAA
+517 PNTVNVIGRSA
-528 FQGCANLVKV
+528 FEGTNLIKV

-552 QACENLTRVV
+552 QACEKLTKVV
-562 MPPSLTHI
+562 MSPSLTHI
-570 DNHAFFDCINLESV
+570 DNHAFFDCISLKSV

-607 AIGSSVESIEGEVFN
+607 TIGSSVESIEGEVFN

-692 WMLYD
+692 WVLYD
-697 TGELVITGYG
+697 TGELVITGDG

-712 EYKDTRPKWDKELV
+712 VYEDKRAKWDKELV
-726 KTVRIEGAATN
+726 KTVCIEGAVTN
-737 IGKRAFEQC
+737 IGDHAFDEC

-756 TITKIGSVAFSSCY
+756 TITKIGSIAFSSCY

-781 TALGSWAYSHCRSLT
+781 TTLGSWAYSHCRSLT
-796 KVHFP
+796 KVYIP
-801 KALIGIGDFAL
+801 KSLTDIGNLALI
-812 VGCENV
+812 GCENV

-963 YNLKEITVKATTPPM
+963 YNLKEITVKATTPPT

-1011 KDFKNIILG
+1011 KDFKNTILG

-1047 AEVEVYGISGMAV
+1047 AEVEVYGISGIAV

-1067 VTVPASGV
+1067 VTVPTSGV
-1075 YVVRVAGKAFKT
+1075 YVVRVAGKAFKA

>member
-1 MIKKRLFKAA
+1 MKKRLFKAA

-18 LLPMSTWAQTAM
+18 LPGMTAM
-30 SGRCGANLTWTLD
+30 AASSGKCGENLTWTLD
-43 ALGKL
+43 DEGALVVTG
-48 TVIGSGEM
+48 TGAM

-61 ENNDKW
+61 EMNEKW
-67 DKELITGVEIGP
+67 DKTLIKTVQIGP
-79 GVTSI
+79 AVTTI
-84 GTHCFS
+84 GAYAFS
-90 YCKSLTMVMTY
+90 SCESLTKVTLFNN
-101 DDALAT
+101 ALTT
-107 IGDFAFMGCAGL
+107 IGDFAFMWCINMKSI
-119 RTMTIP
+119 TVS
-125 NSVTTIRQYAFG
+125 NSVKTIKQYAFA
-137 QCRALEA
+137 QCKALED
-144 VVIGTKVSDIGLG
+144 VVIGRSVSDIGMG
-157 AFSQCG
+157 VFSQCG
-163 SLESIKVEG
+163 ALKSIKVKDG
-172 ENTTYDSRGDCNA
+172 NTTYDSRDDCNA
-185 IIHTRTNELVR
+185 IIHKETTELVR
-196 GCRNT
+196 GCQNT
-201 VIPNTVTTI
+201 VIPNTVTSI
-210 GISAFGDIQG
+210 GIGAFSDGYGLESID
-220 MEYVCIPNSVTKIGQ
+220 IPNSVTSIK
-235 NAFGACKDLKI
+235 NSAFFKCKDLK
-246 VIIGNSVASIGRYAF
+246 
-261 MNCHFL
+261 H
-267 ERVTIGSSVATIADS
+267 VTIGASVVSIGKYAFQECFSLRSVAMGVSVTSIEEAAFAHCRSLAKLSVDAAEPPICGGYVFSSVDQGSCAL
-282 AFPNCY
+282 Y
-288 RLATIVLKT
+288 VRLEY
-297 PTPPACGSKLFSN
+297 
-310 VDLGTCKLVVPA
+310 A
-322 ESADQYKAA
+322 EKYKAA

-342 IEGSGKCGDNL
+342 IDASGKCGDNL
-353 EWTLDS
+353 KWTLDS
-359 DGDLIINGDGPMY
+359 DGELIITGDGPMY

-411 SVKFPNSLTQI
+411 SVKLPNSLTHI

-470 SITNYCVALKKITV
+470 SITNYCMALKKITV

-517 PNTVTAIGRAA
+517 PNTVNVIGRSA
-528 FQGCANLVKV
+528 FEGTNLIKV

-552 QACENLTRVV
+552 QACEKLTKVV
-562 MPPSLTHI
+562 MSPSLTHI
-570 DNHAFFDCINLESV
+570 DNHAFFDCISLKSV

-607 AIGSSVESIEGEVFN
+607 TIGSSVESIEGEVFN

-692 WMLYD
+692 WVLYD
-697 TGELVITGYG
+697 TGELVITGDG

-712 EYKDTRPKWDKELV
+712 VYEDKRAKWDKELV
-726 KTVRIEGAATN
+726 KTVCIEGAVTN
-737 IGKRAFEQC
+737 IGDHAFDEC

-756 TITKIGSVAFSSCY
+756 TITKIGSIAFSSCY

-781 TALGSWAYSHCRSLT
+781 TTLGSWAYSHCRSLT
-796 KVHFP
+796 KVYIP
-801 KALIGIGDFAL
+801 KSLTDIGNLALI
-812 VGCENV
+812 GCENV

-963 YNLKEITVKATTPPM
+963 YNLKEITVKATTPPT

-1011 KDFKNIILG
+1011 KDFKNTILG

-1047 AEVEVYGISGMAV
+1047 AEVEVYGISGIAV

-1067 VTVPASGV
+1067 VTVPTSGV
-1075 YVVRVAGKAFKT
+1075 YVVRVAGKAFKA

>member
-1 MIKKRLFKAA
+1 
-11 LMAASLA
+11 
-18 LLPMSTWAQTAM
+18 
-30 SGRCGANLTWTLD
+30 
-43 ALGKL
+43 
-48 TVIGSGEM
+48 M
-56 YNYDD
+56 YDYDD
-61 ENNDKW
+61 EKNEKW
-67 DKELITGVEIGP
+67 DKTLIKSVQIGP
-79 GVTSI
+79 TVASI
-84 GTHCFS
+84 GAYAFS
-90 YCKSLTMVMTY
+90 SCESLTKVTLF
-101 DDALAT
+101 DNALTT
-107 IGDFAFMGCAGL
+107 IGDFAFMWCINMKSI
-119 RTMTIP
+119 TVS
-125 NSVTTIRQYAFG
+125 NSVKTIKQYAFA
-137 QCRALEA
+137 QCKALED
-144 VVIGTKVSDIGLG
+144 VVIGRSVSDIGMG
-157 AFSQCG
+157 VFSQCG
-163 SLESIKVEG
+163 ALKSIKVKDG
-172 ENTTYDSRGDCNA
+172 NTTYDSRDDCNA
-185 IIHTRTNELVR
+185 IIQTETSELVR
-196 GCRNT
+196 GCQNT
-201 VIPNTVTTI
+201 VIPNTVTSI
-210 GISAFGDIQG
+210 GIGAFSDGYGLESID
-220 MEYVCIPNSVTKIGQ
+220 IPNSVTSIK
-235 NAFGACKDLKI
+235 NSAFFKCKDLK
-246 VIIGNSVASIGRYAF
+246 
-261 MNCHFL
+261 H
-267 ERVTIGSSVATIADS
+267 VTIGASVVSIGKYAFQECFSLRSVAMGVSVTSIEEAAFAHCRSLAKLSVDAAEPPICGGYVFSSVDQGSCAL
-282 AFPNCY
+282 Y
-288 RLATIVLKT
+288 VRLEY
-297 PTPPACGSKLFSN
+297 
-310 VDLGTCKLVVPA
+310 A
-322 ESADQYKAA
+322 EKYKAA

-342 IEGSGKCGDNL
+342 IDASGKCGDNL
-353 EWTLDS
+353 KWTLDS
-359 DGDLIINGDGPMY
+359 DGELIITGDGPMY

-383 PTLVKKVWIDGQA
+383 PILVKKVWIDGQA

-411 SVKFPNSLTQI
+411 SVKLPNSLTHI

-517 PNTVTAIGRAA
+517 PNTVNVIGRSA
-528 FQGCANLVKV
+528 FEGTNLIKV

-552 QACENLTRVV
+552 QACEKLTKVV
-562 MPPSLTHI
+562 MSPSLTHI
-570 DNHAFFDCINLESV
+570 DNHAFFDCISLKSV

-607 AIGSSVESIEGEVFN
+607 TIGSSVESIEGEVFN

-692 WMLYD
+692 WVLYD
-697 TGELVITGYG
+697 TGELVITGDG

-712 EYKDTRPKWDKELV
+712 VYEDKRAKWDNELV
-726 KTVRIEGAATN
+726 KTVRIEGAVTN
-737 IGKRAFEQC
+737 IGDHAFDEC

-756 TITKIGSVAFSSCY
+756 TITKIGSIAFSSCY

-781 TALGSWAYSHCRSLT
+781 TTLGSWAYSHCRSLT
-796 KVHFP
+796 KVYIP
-801 KALIGIGDFAL
+801 KSLTDIGNWALI
-812 VGCENV
+812 GCENV

-963 YNLKEITVKATTPPM
+963 YNLKEITVKATTPPT

-992 CKLIVPSASV
+992 CELIVPSASV

-1011 KDFKNIILG
+1011 KDFKNTILG

-1047 AEVEVYGISGMAV
+1047 AEIEVYGISGIAV

-1067 VTVPASGV
+1067 VTVPTSGV
-1075 YVVRVAGKAFKT
+1075 YVVRVAGKAFKA

>member
-1 MIKKRLFKAA
+1 
-11 LMAASLA
+11 
-18 LLPMSTWAQTAM
+18 
-30 SGRCGANLTWTLD
+30 
-43 ALGKL
+43 
-48 TVIGSGEM
+48 
-56 YNYDD
+56 
-61 ENNDKW
+61 
-67 DKELITGVEIGP
+67 
-79 GVTSI
+79 
-84 GTHCFS
+84 
-90 YCKSLTMVMTY
+90 
-101 DDALAT
+101 
-107 IGDFAFMGCAGL
+107 
-119 RTMTIP
+119 
-125 NSVTTIRQYAFG
+125 
-137 QCRALEA
+137 
-144 VVIGTKVSDIGLG
+144 
-157 AFSQCG
+157 
-163 SLESIKVEG
+163 
-172 ENTTYDSRGDCNA
+172 
-185 IIHTRTNELVR
+185 
-196 GCRNT
+196 
-201 VIPNTVTTI
+201 
-210 GISAFGDIQG
+210 
-220 MEYVCIPNSVTKIGQ
+220 
-235 NAFGACKDLKI
+235 
-246 VIIGNSVASIGRYAF
+246 
-261 MNCHFL
+261 
-267 ERVTIGSSVATIADS
+267 
-282 AFPNCY
+282 
-288 RLATIVLKT
+288 
-297 PTPPACGSKLFSN
+297 
-310 VDLGTCKLVVPA
+310 
-322 ESADQYKAA
+322 
-331 DTWKDFANIKT
+331 
-342 IEGSGKCGDNL
+342 
-353 EWTLDS
+353 
-359 DGDLIINGDGPMY
+359 
-372 SYFDEQTDRWD
+372 
-383 PTLVKKVWIDGQA
+383 
-396 TTIGQ
+396 
-401 RMFGACTELE
+401 MFGACTELE
-411 SVKFPNSLTQI
+411 SVKLPNSLTHI

-470 SITNYCVALKKITV
+470 SITNYCMALKKITV

-517 PNTVTAIGRAA
+517 PNTVNVIGRSA
-528 FQGCANLVKV
+528 FEGTNLIKV

-552 QACENLTRVV
+552 QACEKLTKVV
-562 MPPSLTHI
+562 MSPSLTHI
-570 DNHAFFDCINLESV
+570 DNHAFFDCINLESI

-607 AIGSSVESIEGEVFN
+607 TIGSSVESIEGEVFN

-692 WMLYD
+692 WVLYD
-697 TGELVITGYG
+697 TGELVITGDG

-737 IGKRAFEQC
+737 IGKRAFEEC

-796 KVHFP
+796 KVYIP
-801 KALIGIGDFAL
+801 KSLTDIGNLALI
-812 VGCENV
+812 GCENV

-837 AIIRSA
+837 AIIMTA

-963 YNLKEITVKATTPPM
+963 YNLKEITVKATTPPT
-978 CGTKGVFTGVNKDV
+978 CGTKGVFTGVNKEV
-992 CKLIVPSASV
+992 CELIVPSVSV

-1020 TDDLVADGGISVLVS
+1020 TEDIAAGGGISVLVS

-1047 AEVEVYGISGMAV
+1047 AEVEVYDISGMAV

>member
-1 MIKKRLFKAA
+1 MMKKRLFKAA
-11 LMAASLA
+11 LMAAALA
-18 LLPMSTWAQTAM
+18 LSGLTAM
-30 SGRCGANLTWTLD
+30 AASSGKCGKYLTWTLD
-43 ALGKL
+43 DEGALVVTGM
-48 TVIGSGEM
+48 GAM
-56 YNYDD
+56 YDYDD
-61 ENNDKW
+61 EKNEKW
-67 DKELITGVEIGP
+67 DKTLIKSVQIGP
-79 GVTSI
+79 TVASI
-84 GTHCFS
+84 GAYAFS
-90 YCKSLTMVMTY
+90 SCESLTKVTLF
-101 DDALAT
+101 DNALTT
-107 IGDFAFMGCAGL
+107 IGDFAFMWCINMKSI
-119 RTMTIP
+119 TVS
-125 NSVTTIRQYAFG
+125 NSVKTIKQYAFA
-137 QCRALEA
+137 QCKALED
-144 VVIGTKVSDIGLG
+144 VVIGRSVSDIGMG
-157 AFSQCG
+157 VFSQCG
-163 SLESIKVEG
+163 ALKSIKVKDG
-172 ENTTYDSRGDCNA
+172 NTTYDSRDDCNA
-185 IIHTRTNELVR
+185 IIHKETTELVR
-196 GCRNT
+196 GCQNT
-201 VIPNTVTTI
+201 VIPNTVTSI
-210 GISAFGDIQG
+210 GIGAFSDGYGLESID
-220 MEYVCIPNSVTKIGQ
+220 IPNSVTSIK
-235 NAFGACKDLKI
+235 NSAFFKCKDLKH
-246 VIIGNSVASIGRYAF
+246 VTIGASVVSIGKYAFQECFSLRSVAMGVSVASIEEAAF
-261 MNCHFL
+261 AHCRSLAKLSVDAAEPPICGGYVF
-267 ERVTIGSSVATIADS
+267 SSVDQGSCAL
-282 AFPNCY
+282 Y
-288 RLATIVLKT
+288 VRLEY
-297 PTPPACGSKLFSN
+297 
-310 VDLGTCKLVVPA
+310 A
-322 ESADQYKAA
+322 EKYKAA

-342 IEGSGKCGDNL
+342 IDASGKCGDNL

-359 DGDLIINGDGPMY
+359 DGELIITGDGPMY

-411 SVKFPNSLTQI
+411 SVKLPNSLTHI

-470 SITNYCVALKKITV
+470 SITNYCMALKKITV

-517 PNTVTAIGRAA
+517 PNTVNVIGRSA
-528 FQGCANLVKV
+528 FEGTNLIKV

-552 QACENLTRVV
+552 QACEKLTKVV

-607 AIGSSVESIEGEVFN
+607 TIGSSVESIEGEVFN

-692 WMLYD
+692 WVLYD
-697 TGELVITGYG
+697 TGELVITGDG

-712 EYKDTRPKWDKELV
+712 VYEDKRAKWDNELV
-726 KTVRIEGAATN
+726 KTVRIEGAVTN
-737 IGKRAFEQC
+737 IGDHAFDEC

-756 TITKIGSVAFSSCY
+756 TITKIGSIAFSSCY

-781 TALGSWAYSHCRSLT
+781 TTLGSWAYSHCRSLT
-796 KVHFP
+796 KVYIP
-801 KALIGIGDFAL
+801 KSLTDIGNWALI
-812 VGCENV
+812 GCENV

-963 YNLKEITVKATTPPM
+963 YNLKEITVKATTPPT

-992 CKLIVPSASV
+992 CELIVPSASV

-1020 TDDLVADGGISVLVS
+1020 TEDIAAGGGISVLVS

-1047 AEVEVYGISGMAV
+1047 AEVEVYDISGMAV

>member
-1 MIKKRLFKAA
+1 MMKKRLFKAA

-18 LLPMSTWAQTAM
+18 LSGMTAM
-30 SGRCGANLTWTLD
+30 AASSGKCGKYLTWTLD
-43 ALGKL
+43 DEGALVVTGM
-48 TVIGSGEM
+48 GAM
-56 YNYDD
+56 YDYDD
-61 ENNDKW
+61 EKNEKW
-67 DKELITGVEIGP
+67 DKTLIKSVQIGP
-79 GVTSI
+79 TVASI
-84 GTHCFS
+84 GAYAFS
-90 YCKSLTMVMTY
+90 SCESLTKVTLF
-101 DDALAT
+101 DNALTT
-107 IGDFAFMGCAGL
+107 IGDFAFMWCINMKSI
-119 RTMTIP
+119 TVS
-125 NSVTTIRQYAFG
+125 NSVKTIKQYAFA
-137 QCRALEA
+137 QCKALED
-144 VVIGTKVSDIGLG
+144 VVIGRSVSDIGMG
-157 AFSQCG
+157 VFSQCG
-163 SLESIKVEG
+163 ALKSIKVKDG
-172 ENTTYDSRGDCNA
+172 NTTYDSRDDCNA
-185 IIHTRTNELVR
+185 IIHKETTELVR
-196 GCRNT
+196 GCQNT
-201 VIPNTVTTI
+201 VIPNTVTSI
-210 GISAFGDIQG
+210 GIGAFSDGYGLESID
-220 MEYVCIPNSVTKIGQ
+220 IPNSVTSIK
-235 NAFGACKDLKI
+235 NSAFFKCKDLKH
-246 VIIGNSVASIGRYAF
+246 VTIGASVVSIGKYAFQECFSLRSVAMGVSVASIEEAAF
-261 MNCHFL
+261 AHCRSLAKLSVDAAEPPICGGYVF
-267 ERVTIGSSVATIADS
+267 SSVDQGSCAL
-282 AFPNCY
+282 Y
-288 RLATIVLKT
+288 VRLEY
-297 PTPPACGSKLFSN
+297 
-310 VDLGTCKLVVPA
+310 A
-322 ESADQYKAA
+322 EKYKAA

-342 IEGSGKCGDNL
+342 IDASGKCGDNL
-353 EWTLDS
+353 KWTLDS
-359 DGDLIINGDGPMY
+359 DGELIITGDGPMY

-383 PTLVKKVWIDGQA
+383 PILVKKVWIDGQA

-411 SVKFPNSLTQI
+411 SVKLPNSLTHI

-517 PNTVTAIGRAA
+517 PNTVNVIGRAA
-528 FQGCANLVKV
+528 FEGTNLIKV

-552 QACENLTRVV
+552 QACEKLTKVV
-562 MPPSLTHI
+562 MSPSLTHI
-570 DNHAFFDCINLESV
+570 DNHAFFDCISLKSV

-607 AIGSSVESIEGEVFN
+607 TIGSSVESIEGEVFN

-692 WMLYD
+692 WVLYD
-697 TGELVITGYG
+697 TGELVITGDG

-712 EYKDTRPKWDKELV
+712 VYEDKRAKWNKELV
-726 KTVRIEGAATN
+726 KTVRIEGAVTN
-737 IGKRAFEQC
+737 IGDHAFDEC

-756 TITKIGSVAFSSCY
+756 TITKIGSIAFSSCY

-781 TALGSWAYSHCRSLT
+781 TTLGSWAYSHCRSLT
-796 KVHFP
+796 KVYIP
-801 KALIGIGDFAL
+801 KSLTDIGNWALI
-812 VGCENV
+812 GCENV

-837 AIIRSA
+837 AIIRTA
-843 TNTLVAGCQTTVI
+843 TNTLVAGSQNTVI

-862 IGRSAFYDCANLTNI
+862 IGGSAFYDCENLTNI
-877 TIPTSVTTIEE
+877 IIPTSVTTIER

-963 YNLKEITVKATTPPM
+963 YNLKEITVKATTPPT

-992 CKLIVPSASV
+992 CELIVPSASV

-1020 TDDLVADGGISVLVS
+1020 TEDIAAGGGISVLVS

-1047 AEVEVYGISGMAV
+1047 AEVEVYDISGMAV